1 MSSRIPEGFQELLD
15 KPINAAF
22 VTLMPDGSPHVSV
35 VWFLWEAPDI
45 LISTSPS
52 SRKGRN
58 IARDRRVALVLN
70 DPDEKYRYLGVQGIV
85 EAIEHDP
92 EGIFADRLWSFY
104 EGRTMYNGQ
113 VPPGEQEN
121 LYVYRIRPMSFV
133 SYGE

>member
-1 MSSRIPEGFQELLD
+1 MSSCIPEGFQDLLE

-35 VWFLWEAPDI
+35 VWYLWEEPYI
-45 LISTSPS
+45 SISTSPS

-70 DPDEKYRYLGVQGIV
+70 DTDDKYRYLGVQGVV

-92 EGIFADRLWSFY
+92 EGTFADRLWSFY

-113 VPPGEQEN
+113 VPAEEQEH
-121 LYVYRIRPMSFV
+121 LYVYRIRPVNYVSF
-133 SYGE
+133 SE